1 MTFPSTTPQQM
12 AQLLTKYGSTIKA
25 DGWGRNRVMQETG
38 LGESAARR
46 LIALSNGQQ
55 TGKRFSCGSVNAG
68 AYRRGP
74 QPAQEAPAEAAPDP
88 EPTPEPASPAEAAQE
103 PTPAAERITTEEK
116 GDRRTVESDRTTVP
130 DPEELMRRAGVDLTV
145 WEIERSVVSQWQMGS
160 MPRRVGNDVDGWR
173 RESSDA
179 IVTPL
184 YSVKV
189 YLKRRTDTLI
199 IEQFKADA
207 LAEIRAAAAPL
218 NAQARPPRRRPSGA
232 RQLLYVGAHD
242 IHVGKLALSLETMQQ
257 YGTEIAT
264 RLATDSLDKLL
275 QEAEPHGIARI
286 VLPVGHDLAHFE
298 SGRNATSNG
307 TPQDVDGRFRMMR
320 REAYNLTVR
329 LVQRAAEVAPVDV
342 IGVPGNHGYD
352 TDLAI
357 AERLEA
363 RFHDHKHVQV
373 QVPLSPRSYYR
384 YGCTLLGLTHG
395 NDIKM
400 GALPLTMADEMPE
413 AWAQTTDREW
423 LLGHFHAKQTYQLA
437 HAETEHRGV
446 RVRILPSISA
456 VDYWHAVHAYSN
468 VRAMEAYRYDLQDG
482 YAGHHSV
489 RVRS

>member
-1 MTFPSTTPQQM
+1 MSVSTTTAAQM
-12 AQLLTKYGSTIKA
+12 EALLSKYGKA
-25 DGWGRNRVMQETG
+25 IREEGWGRAKVQQVTG

-46 LIALSNGQQ
+46 LIAMSNGQT
-55 TGKRFSCGSVNAG
+55 TGKRFSCGSANAG
-68 AYRRGP
+68 AYRRP
-74 QPAQEAPAEAAPDP
+74 QQAENAPESPAPDP
-88 EPTPEPASPAEAAQE
+88 EPTPAPAAPAEAAQAPE
-103 PTPAAERITTEEK
+103 AERITTDEK

-130 DPEELMRRAGVDLTV
+130 DPEALMRRAGVDLTV

-160 MPRRVGNDVDGWR
+160 MPRRVGNDTDGWR

-199 IEQFKADA
+199 IQQFKEDA
-207 LAEIRAAAAPL
+207 LAEIRAAATTV
-218 NAQARPPRRRPSGA
+218 NTMARAPRRARSGA

-242 IHVGKLALSLETMQQ
+242 VHVGKLALSLETMQR
-257 YGTEIAT
+257 YDTDTAV
-264 RLATDSLDKLL
+264 RLALSSLDELL
-275 QEAEPHGIARI
+275 QEAAPHGIARI

-298 SGRNATSNG
+298 SSRNATSNG
-307 TPQDVDGRFRMMR
+307 TPQDVDGRYRLMR

-363 RFHDHKHVQV
+363 RFHDHQHVQV
-373 QVPLSPRSYYR
+373 QVPLAPRSYYR

-400 GALPLTMADEMPE
+400 TALPLTMADEMPE

-468 VRAMEAYRYDLQDG
+468 VRAMEAYRYDRDTG
-482 YAGHHSV
+482 YRGHHSV